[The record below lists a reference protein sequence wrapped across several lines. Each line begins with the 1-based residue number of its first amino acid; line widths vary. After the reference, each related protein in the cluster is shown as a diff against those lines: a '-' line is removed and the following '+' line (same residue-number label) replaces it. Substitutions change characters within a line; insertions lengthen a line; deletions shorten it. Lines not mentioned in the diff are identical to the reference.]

1 MKLSLKLEEKQ
12 ILSQQM
18 RLSMH
23 VLQMTSPELEQYLS
37 ELSLENPLLEV
48 RPSRYRSEAG
58 EFARFRS
65 RARERDPEDD
75 EPASPGDYLAPVHR
89 RETLAGSLREQSAA
103 LSAPEEV
110 LRALDYLID
119 ELDERGYLPQDAL
132 PEGAPRAAC
141 LSALELLQSLEPAGV
156 GARSLGEC
164 LALQLRRA
172 GVEDPLPYAICE
184 GYLDR
189 LARGQFNHIM
199 RDLGISR
206 QRLDE
211 ARELIASLEPRPSNG
226 FDTDADIQYVFPD
239 VEISVEDGRLSVALA
254 ERYMPLCGVDA
265 YYASMASREGLDT
278 ETRAYFS
285 EKLRQARWVSDCVTR
300 RRDMLLSCAQLIA
313 ETQSAFFLGES
324 PSLVPLTMTEAARR
338 LGVHV
343 STVSRAL
350 RGKYLS
356 CRQGLYPMS
365 HFMAREVVSGGGTG
379 GDLLA
384 AIRALIASEP
394 PDKPLSDQ
402 RIAEE
407 LSRSGCEV
415 SRRTVAKYR
424 ERAMIPPASARR
436 RA

>member
-1 MKLSLKLEEKQ
+1 M
-12 ILSQQM
+12 
-18 RLSMH
+18 
-23 VLQMTSPELEQYLS
+23 
-37 ELSLENPLLEV
+37 
-48 RPSRYRSEAG
+48 
-58 EFARFRS
+58 
-65 RARERDPEDD
+65 
-75 EPASPGDYLAPVHR
+75 
-89 RETLAGSLREQSAA
+89 
-103 LSAPEEV
+103 

-254 ERYMPLCGVDA
+254 ERYMPLCGVDS